1 LNPLDITTMAWEGV
15 RSRKFR
21 FVLNLVGILI
31 GCAAVTGLISMTQ
44 GLSDNVGGQ
53 LQILGPQTIIVIPGN
68 MRNMQG
74 ISSSSP
80 LTWKDVNTISKVENI
95 DLVTPIIANKVGQ
108 FNVKGTTY
116 TTTVYGITEEYAEIN
131 TSTEIAQGRNLV
143 RSDSGVAII
152 GANIAQP
159 LNKDSPVLEL
169 GSRINF
175 EVTVKGEK
183 KTTTLRVV
191 GILKKTGGSFGANL
205 DDGIAIA
212 LNDAE
217 QLYELNG
224 QYSYI
229 MAKAES
235 IDLVNQ
241 VAKAIKDKMGKTV
254 TVFTYDSARQQI
266 NNVLGTIGAVLG
278 GIAAISLIV
287 AGVGIINTMTVS
299 VMERTKEIGTLKA
312 LGAKSR
318 DILLMFLSE
327 SVLTGFVGGVIGST
341 LGLGLSAGIGQIIGL
356 EISPS
361 LLLSAEVIG
370 FAVLTSILSGLYPA
384 WRASNLSPVE
394 ALRHE

>member
-1 LNPLDITTMAWEGV
+1 MAWEGV
-15 RSRKFR
+15 KSRKFR

-80 LTWKDVNTISKVENI
+80 LTWKDINTISKVENI
-95 DLVTPIIANKVGQ
+95 DLVTPIIANKIGQ

-116 TTTVYGITEEYAEIN
+116 TTTVYGVTEEYAVIN

-152 GANIAQP
+152 GANVAQP
-159 LNKDSPVLEL
+159 LNKDSPLLEL

-175 EVTVKGEK
+175 EATVKGVK
-183 KTTTLRVV
+183 KTITLRVV
-191 GILKKTGGSFGANL
+191 GILTKTGGSFGANL

-217 QLYELNG
+217 QFYELNG

-241 VAKAIKDKMGKTV
+241 AAKAIKDKMGKTV
-254 TVFTYDSARQQI
+254 TVFTYDTARAQI

-327 SVLTGFVGGVIGST
+327 SVLTGFVGGAIGAA
-341 LGLGLSAGIGQIIGL
+341 LGIGLSAGIGQIIGMQ
-356 EISPS
+356 ISPS
-361 LLLSAEVIG
+361 LLLSVEVIG
-370 FAVLTSILSGLYPA
+370 FAVLTSVLSGLYPA

>member
-1 LNPLDITTMAWEGV
+1 MAWEGV

-143 RSDSGVAII
+143 RSDSGVTII

-159 LNKDSPVLEL
+159 LNKDSPLLEL

-254 TVFTYDSARQQI
+254 TVFTYDTARQQI

-327 SVLTGFVGGVIGST
+327 SVLTGFVGGVIGSA

-356 EISPS
+356 EVSPS
-361 LLLSAEVIG
+361 LLLSVEVIG

>member
-1 LNPLDITTMAWEGV
+1 MNPLDITAMAWEGV
-15 RSRKFR
+15 KSRKFR

-53 LQILGPQTIIVIPGN
+53 LQILGPQTIIIVPGN

-80 LTWKDVNTISKVENI
+80 LTWKDINTISKVENV
-95 DLVTPIIANKVGQ
+95 DLVTPIIANKIGQ

-116 TTTVYGITEEYAEIN
+116 TTTVYGVTEEYAKIN

-159 LNKDSPVLEL
+159 LNKDSPLLEL

-175 EVTVKGEK
+175 EATVKGVK
-183 KTTTLRVV
+183 KTITLRVV

-217 QLYELNG
+217 QFYELNG

-241 VAKAIKDKMGKTV
+241 AAKAIKDKMGKTV
-254 TVFTYDSARQQI
+254 TVFTYDTARAQI

-327 SVLTGFVGGVIGST
+327 SVLTGFVGGAIGAA
-341 LGLGLSAGIGQIIGL
+341 LGIGLSAGIGQIIGMQ
-356 EISPS
+356 ISPS
-361 LLLSAEVIG
+361 LLLSVEVVG
-370 FAVLTSILSGLYPA
+370 FAVLTSVLSGLYPA

>member
-1 LNPLDITTMAWEGV
+1 MAWEGV
-15 RSRKFR
+15 KSRKFR

-80 LTWKDVNTISKVENI
+80 LTWKDINTISKVENI
-95 DLVTPIIANKVGQ
+95 DLVTPIIANKIGQ

-116 TTTVYGITEEYAEIN
+116 TTTVYGVTEEYAVIN

-152 GANIAQP
+152 GANVAQP
-159 LNKDSPVLEL
+159 LNKDSPLLEL

-175 EVTVKGEK
+175 EATVKGVK
-183 KTTTLRVV
+183 KTITLRVV
-191 GILKKTGGSFGANL
+191 GILTKTGGSFGANL

-217 QLYELNG
+217 QFYELNG

-241 VAKAIKDKMGKTV
+241 AAKAIKDKMGKTV
-254 TVFTYDSARQQI
+254 TVFTYDTARAQI

-327 SVLTGFVGGVIGST
+327 SVLTGFVGGAIGAA
-341 LGLGLSAGIGQIIGL
+341 LGIGLSAGIGQIIGMQ
-356 EISPS
+356 ISPS
-361 LLLSAEVIG
+361 LLLSVEVVG
-370 FAVLTSILSGLYPA
+370 FAVLTSVLSGLYPA

>member
-1 LNPLDITTMAWEGV
+1 MAWEGV
-15 RSRKFR
+15 KSRKFR

-53 LQILGPQTIIVIPGN
+53 LQILGPQTIIIVPGN

-80 LTWKDVNTISKVENI
+80 LTWKDINTISKVENI
-95 DLVTPIIANKVGQ
+95 DLVTPIIANKIGQ

-116 TTTVYGITEEYAEIN
+116 TTTVYGVTEEYAVIN

-152 GANIAQP
+152 GANVAQP
-159 LNKDSPVLEL
+159 LNKDSPLLEL

-175 EVTVKGEK
+175 EATVKGVK
-183 KTTTLRVV
+183 KTITLRVV
-191 GILKKTGGSFGANL
+191 GILTKTGGSFGANL

-217 QLYELNG
+217 QFYELNG

-241 VAKAIKDKMGKTV
+241 AAKAIKDKMGKTV
-254 TVFTYDSARQQI
+254 TVFTYDTARAQI

-327 SVLTGFVGGVIGST
+327 SVLTGFVGGAIGAA
-341 LGLGLSAGIGQIIGL
+341 LGIGLSAGIGQIIGMQ
-356 EISPS
+356 ISPS
-361 LLLSAEVIG
+361 LLLSVEVIG
-370 FAVLTSILSGLYPA
+370 FAVLTSVLSGLYPA

>member
-1 LNPLDITTMAWEGV
+1 MNPLDITAMAWEGV
-15 RSRKFR
+15 KSRKFR

-44 GLSDNVGGQ
+44 GLSDKVGGQ

-80 LTWKDVNTISKVENI
+80 LTWKDINTISKVENI
-95 DLVTPIIANKVGQ
+95 DLVTPIIANKIGQ

-116 TTTVYGITEEYAEIN
+116 TTTVYGVTEEYALIN

-152 GANIAQP
+152 GANVAQP
-159 LNKDSPVLEL
+159 LNKDSPLLEL

-175 EVTVKGEK
+175 EATVKGVK
-183 KTTTLRVV
+183 KTITLRVV
-191 GILKKTGGSFGANL
+191 GILTKTGGSFGANL

-217 QLYELNG
+217 QFYELNG

-241 VAKAIKDKMGKTV
+241 AAKAIKDKMGKTV
-254 TVFTYDSARQQI
+254 TVFTYDTARAQI
-266 NNVLGTIGAVLG
+266 NNVLGTIGAVRG
-278 GIAAISLIV
+278 GLAAISLIV

-327 SVLTGFVGGVIGST
+327 SVLTGFVGGAIGAA
-341 LGLGLSAGIGQIIGL
+341 LGIGLSAGIGQIIGMQ
-356 EISPS
+356 ISPS
-361 LLLSAEVIG
+361 LLLSVEVVG
-370 FAVLTSILSGLYPA
+370 FAVLTSVLSGLYPA

>member
-1 LNPLDITTMAWEGV
+1 MAWEGV
-15 RSRKFR
+15 KSRKFR
-21 FVLNLVGILI
+21 FALNLVGILI
-31 GCAAVTGLISMTQ
+31 GCAAVTGLISITQ

-53 LQILGPQTIIVIPGN
+53 LQILGPQTIIIVPGT

-74 ISSSSP
+74 LSLSSP
-80 LTWKDVNTISKVENI
+80 LTWKDVNTISKIENV
-95 DLVTPIIANKVGQ
+95 DLVTPIIANRIGQ
-108 FNVKGTTY
+108 FNVKGTIY
-116 TTTVYGITEEYAEIN
+116 TTTVYGVTEEYAQIN

-159 LNKDSPVLEL
+159 LNKDSPILEL
-169 GSRINF
+169 GNRINF
-175 EVTVKGEK
+175 EATVKGVK
-183 KTTTLRVV
+183 KTITLRVI
-191 GILKKTGGSFGANL
+191 GILQKTGGSFGANL
-205 DDGIAIA
+205 DDGIAMA

-217 QLYELNG
+217 QFYELDG

-229 MAKAES
+229 MAKAVS

-241 VAKAIKDKMGKTV
+241 AAKAIKNKMGKTV
-254 TVFTYDSARQQI
+254 TVVTYDTARAQI
-266 NNVLGTIGAVLG
+266 DNVLGTIGAVLG

-327 SVLTGFVGGVIGST
+327 SVLTGFVGGAIGAG
-341 LGLGLSAGIGQIIGL
+341 LGLGLSSVIGQIIGL
-356 EISPS
+356 QIAPS
-361 LLLSAEVIG
+361 LLLSLEVVG
-370 FAVLTSILSGLYPA
+370 FAVLTSVLSGLYPA

>member
-1 LNPLDITTMAWEGV
+1 MAWEGV
-15 RSRKFR
+15 KSRKFR

-80 LTWKDVNTISKVENI
+80 LTWKDINTISKVENI
-95 DLVTPIIANKVGQ
+95 DLVTPIIANKIGQ

-116 TTTVYGITEEYAEIN
+116 TTTVYGVTEEYAVIN

-159 LNKDSPVLEL
+159 LNKDSPLLES

-175 EVTVKGEK
+175 EATVKGVK
-183 KTTTLRVV
+183 KTITLRVI
-191 GILKKTGGSFGANL
+191 GILTKTGGSFGANL

-217 QLYELNG
+217 QFYELNG

-241 VAKAIKDKMGKTV
+241 AAKAIKDKMGKTV
-254 TVFTYDSARQQI
+254 SVFTYDTARAQI

-327 SVLTGFVGGVIGST
+327 SVLTGFVGGAIGAA
-341 LGLGLSAGIGQIIGL
+341 LGIVLSAGIGQIIGMQ
-356 EISPS
+356 ISPS
-361 LLLSAEVIG
+361 LLLSVEVVG
-370 FAVLTSILSGLYPA
+370 FAVLTSVLSGLYPA

>member
-1 LNPLDITTMAWEGV
+1 MNPLDITAMAWEGV
-15 RSRKFR
+15 KSRKFR
-21 FVLNLVGILI
+21 FVLNLIGILI

-44 GLSDNVGGQ
+44 GLSDSVGGQ
-53 LQILGPQTIIVIPGN
+53 LQILGPQTIIIVPGN

-80 LTWKDVNTISKVENI
+80 LTWKDINTISKVENI
-95 DLVTPIIANKVGQ
+95 DLVTPIIANKIGQ

-116 TTTVYGITEEYAEIN
+116 TTTVYGVTEEYALIN

-159 LNKDSPVLEL
+159 LNKDSPLLEL

-175 EVTVKGEK
+175 EATVNGVK
-183 KTTTLRVV
+183 KTITLRVV

-217 QLYELNG
+217 QFYELDG
-224 QYSYI
+224 KYSYI
-229 MAKAES
+229 MAKAVT

-241 VAKAIKDKMGKTV
+241 AAQAIKDKMGKTV
-254 TVFTYDSARQQI
+254 TVVTYDTAREQI
-266 NNVLGTIGAVLG
+266 DNVLGTIGSVLG

-327 SVLTGFVGGVIGST
+327 SVLTGFVGGAIGAA
-341 LGLGLSAGIGQIIGL
+341 LGLGLSAVIGQIIGL
-356 EISPS
+356 QISPS
-361 LLLSAEVIG
+361 LLLSVEVIG
-370 FAVLTSILSGLYPA
+370 FAVLTSVLSGLYPA

>member
-1 LNPLDITTMAWEGV
+1 MNPLDITAMAWEGV
-15 RSRKFR
+15 KSRKFR

-44 GLSDNVGGQ
+44 GLSDSVGGQ
-53 LQILGPQTIIVIPGN
+53 LQILGPQTIIIVPGN

-80 LTWKDVNTISKVENI
+80 LTWKDINTISKVENI
-95 DLVTPIIANKVGQ
+95 DLVTPIIANKIGQ

-116 TTTVYGITEEYAEIN
+116 TSTVYGVTEEYALIN

-159 LNKDSPVLEL
+159 LNKDSPLLEL

-175 EVTVKGEK
+175 EATVKGVK
-183 KTTTLRVV
+183 KTITLRVV
-191 GILKKTGGSFGANL
+191 GILTKTGGSFGANL

-212 LNDAE
+212 LKDAE
-217 QLYELNG
+217 QFYELNG

-241 VAKAIKDKMGKTV
+241 AAKAIKDKMGKTV
-254 TVFTYDSARQQI
+254 TVFTYDTARAQI

-327 SVLTGFVGGVIGST
+327 SVLTGFVGGAIGAA
-341 LGLGLSAGIGQIIGL
+341 LGIGLSAGIGQIIGMQ
-356 EISPS
+356 ISPS
-361 LLLSAEVIG
+361 LLLSVEVVG
-370 FAVLTSILSGLYPA
+370 FAVLTSVLSGLYPA

>member
-1 LNPLDITTMAWEGV
+1 MAWEGV
-15 RSRKFR
+15 KSRKFR

-95 DLVTPIIANKVGQ
+95 DLVTPIIANKIGQ

-116 TTTVYGITEEYAEIN
+116 TTTVYGVTEEYAVIN

-152 GANIAQP
+152 GANVAQP
-159 LNKDSPVLEL
+159 LNKDSPLLEL

-175 EVTVKGEK
+175 EATVKGVK
-183 KTTTLRVV
+183 KTITLRVV
-191 GILKKTGGSFGANL
+191 GILTKTGGSFGANL

-217 QLYELNG
+217 QFYELNG

-241 VAKAIKDKMGKTV
+241 AAKAIKDKMGKTV
-254 TVFTYDSARQQI
+254 TVFTYDTARAQI

-327 SVLTGFVGGVIGST
+327 SVLTGFVGGAIGAA
-341 LGLGLSAGIGQIIGL
+341 LGIGLSAGIGQIIGMQ
-356 EISPS
+356 ISPS
-361 LLLSAEVIG
+361 LLLSVEVIG
-370 FAVLTSILSGLYPA
+370 FAVLTSVLSGLYPA

>member
-1 LNPLDITTMAWEGV
+1 MAWEGV
-15 RSRKFR
+15 KSRKFR

-80 LTWKDVNTISKVENI
+80 LTWKDINTISKVENI
-95 DLVTPIIANKVGQ
+95 DLVTPIIANKIGQ

-116 TTTVYGITEEYAEIN
+116 TTTVYGVTEEYAVIN

-159 LNKDSPVLEL
+159 LNKDSPLLEL

-175 EVTVKGEK
+175 EATVKGVK
-183 KTTTLRVV
+183 KTITLRVI
-191 GILKKTGGSFGANL
+191 GILTKTGGSFGANL

-217 QLYELNG
+217 QFYELNG

-241 VAKAIKDKMGKTV
+241 AAKAIKDKMGKTV
-254 TVFTYDSARQQI
+254 SVFTYDTARAQI

-327 SVLTGFVGGVIGST
+327 SVLTGFVGGAIGAA
-341 LGLGLSAGIGQIIGL
+341 LGIVLSAGIGQIIGMQ
-356 EISPS
+356 ISPS
-361 LLLSAEVIG
+361 LLLSVEVVG
-370 FAVLTSILSGLYPA
+370 FAVLTSVLSGLYPA

>member
-1 LNPLDITTMAWEGV
+1 MNPLDITAMAWEGV
-15 RSRKFR
+15 KSRKFR

-53 LQILGPQTIIVIPGN
+53 LQILGPQTIIIVPGN

-80 LTWKDVNTISKVENI
+80 LTWKDINTISKVENV
-95 DLVTPIIANKVGQ
+95 DLVTPIIANKIGQ

-116 TTTVYGITEEYAEIN
+116 TTTVYGVTEEYAKIN

-159 LNKDSPVLEL
+159 LNKDSPLLEL

-175 EVTVKGEK
+175 EATVKGVK
-183 KTTTLRVV
+183 KTITLRVV

-217 QLYELNG
+217 QFYELNG

-241 VAKAIKDKMGKTV
+241 AAQAIKDKMGKTV
-254 TVFTYDSARQQI
+254 TVVTYDTAREQI
-266 NNVLGTIGAVLG
+266 DTVLGTIGSVLG

-327 SVLTGFVGGVIGST
+327 SVLTGFVGGAIGAA
-341 LGLGLSAGIGQIIGL
+341 LGLGLSAVIGQIIGL
-356 EISPS
+356 QISPS
-361 LLLSAEVIG
+361 LLLSVEVVG
-370 FAVLTSILSGLYPA
+370 FAVLTSVLSGLYPA